1 MYKAAFVGVS
11 VTAMAY
17 MSKTRFPSMFNQ
29 ISDCDEGKSENE

>member
-17 MSKTRFPSMFNQ
+17 MSKTRFSSMFNQ
-29 ISDCDEGKSENE
+29 VSDCDEGKGEEK